1 MFYSPEIE
9 INPILPESDSQHC
22 VRVLRYGEGDV
33 IDIVDGKGFFY
44 KCRIVDAHPKRTM
57 VEIIEKAA
65 APLPWS
71 QNITVA
77 VAPTKH
83 IDRMEWLVEKLVEI
97 GVNRIIPLKCRFS
110 ERKEIKEERLQK
122 IAVSAMKQSLKS
134 VLPEITPMLPFDK
147 AIGLISDEQRFI
159 AYCSDEFP
167 KRLLSAEYQPC
178 HSAAILIGPE
188 GDFSLEEIRQAVDS
202 GYRPVTLG
210 DTRLRTET
218 AALYSCATFHI
229 ADEIK

>member
-77 VAPTKH
+77 VAPPSISTA
-83 IDRMEWLVEKLVEI
+83 WN
-97 GVNRIIPLKCRFS
+97 G
-110 ERKEIKEERLQK
+110 
-122 IAVSAMKQSLKS
+122 SLKN
-134 VLPEITPMLPFDK
+134 
-147 AIGLISDEQRFI
+147 
-159 AYCSDEFP
+159 
-167 KRLLSAEYQPC
+167 
-178 HSAAILIGPE
+178 
-188 GDFSLEEIRQAVDS
+188 SLR
-202 GYRPVTLG
+202 
-210 DTRLRTET
+210 
-218 AALYSCATFHI
+218 
-229 ADEIK
+229 